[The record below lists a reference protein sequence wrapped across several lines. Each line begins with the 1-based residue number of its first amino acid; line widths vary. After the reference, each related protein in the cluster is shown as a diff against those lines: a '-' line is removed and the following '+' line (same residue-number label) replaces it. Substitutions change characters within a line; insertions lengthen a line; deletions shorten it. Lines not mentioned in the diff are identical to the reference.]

1 MNKLLVS
8 LLAVTLFIGCK
19 PDEPSI
25 TEVDWK
31 LTLLNGKDYASLQQP
46 ITITFSPDNKVAG
59 HAGCN
64 RYFGSYKKSQA
75 ELSFSQMGATKMF
88 CDGKMEIEDSFL
100 KALAEVDRFVVSEN
114 KLRLQKG
121 ERILMEF
128 AK

>member
-1 MNKLLVS
+1 MDKFLISLLV
-8 LLAVTLFIGCK
+8 ATLIVSCK
-19 PDEPSI
+19 PHEPSI

-31 LTLLNGKDYASLQQP
+31 LTLLNGTDCASLQPP

-64 RYFGSYKKSQA
+64 RYFGSYNKSQA

-100 KALAEVDRFVVSEN
+100 KTLAEVDGFSVSNN

-121 ERILMEF
+121 GQIIMEF
-128 AK
+128 DR

>member
-8 LLAVTLFIGCK
+8 LLAVNLFIRCK
-19 PDEPSI
+19 PAAPSI
-25 TEVDWK
+25 MGVEWK

-100 KALAEVDRFVVSEN
+100 KALAEVDRFVVS
-114 KLRLQKG
+114 G